1 MIAPQTDNE
10 PIEDVIRFI
19 ECGKSTPRCDTVEM
33 CGTCIRKLNP
43 KEFRQSILEILE
55 TWMEGRPDMDVKE
68 MTSLCPAIDAMI
80 RAKAKEK

>member
-1 MIAPQTDNE
+1 MIGALTDNE
-10 PIEDVIRFI
+10 RVEDVICFI

-43 KEFRQSILEILE
+43 KEFRQSILELLE
-55 TWMEGRPDMDVKE
+55 TWMEGRPDMDVQE

-80 RAKAKEK
+80 RSKAKS